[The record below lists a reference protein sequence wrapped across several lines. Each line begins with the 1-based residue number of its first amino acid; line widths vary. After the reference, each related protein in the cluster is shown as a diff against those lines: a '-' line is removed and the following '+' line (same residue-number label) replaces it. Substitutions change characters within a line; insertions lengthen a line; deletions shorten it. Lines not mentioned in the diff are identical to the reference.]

1 MTTTTGPGSRR
12 RRVARF
18 RQRLTFDRISFV
30 AVFLILPLAI
40 FGVFELSPYIQ
51 AFYYAMTNWGGF
63 SAEMDFVGFDNFIKL
78 TSDAKFLRAAA
89 NSALLCAV
97 LPTLTL
103 VTAFAIAVVV
113 TTGGPI
119 IGRVTGLKGGG
130 FYRVISFFPYT
141 VPAIVIGLIWAQVYD
156 PTRGLLNGFLKLIG
170 LDQFD
175 GFPWIGNVHT
185 AMPASMFVILW
196 GFVGFYTIL
205 FVAAIKGIPAE
216 TYEAARID
224 GAGRFRT
231 AVSIALPQVLDSVQT
246 SYIYLGL
253 TVIDSFV
260 YMRVLNAQGGPDF
273 STLTI
278 TQDLHMEAFTR
289 GQFGYATSMGVVL
302 AAITMLYAGIIFLIF
317 RLIRGKDTDLG
328 SAA

>member
-1 MTTTTGPGSRR
+1 MSTKVESGNLRK
-12 RRVARF
+12 RVARL
-18 RQRLTFDRISFV
+18 RHRLTFDRISFV
-30 AVFLILPLAI
+30 AVFLILPLVI

-63 SAEMDFVGFDNFIKL
+63 SADMDFVAFDNFIRMV
-78 TSDAKFLRAAA
+78 SDSKFLAAVR
-89 NSALLCAV
+89 NSALLAAIV
-97 LPTLTL
+97 PTVTL
-103 VTAFAIAVVV
+103 VAAFVIAVVV

-119 IGRVTGLKGGG
+119 LGRVTGLKGGG

-141 VPAIVIGLIWAQVYD
+141 VPAIVIGLIWAQIYD
-156 PTRGLLNGFLKLIG
+156 PTRGLLNGFLKMLG

-175 GFPWIGNVHT
+175 GFPWIGDVNT
-185 AMPASMFVILW
+185 AMPASMFVIIW
-196 GFVGFYTIL
+196 GFIGFYTIL

-231 AVSIALPQVLDSVQT
+231 AVSIALPQIVDSIQT

-278 TQDLHMEAFTR
+278 TQDLHMEAFT
-289 GQFGYATSMGVVL
+289 GGKFGYATAMGVVL
-302 AAITMLYAGIIFLIF
+302 AIITMIYAGIVFLVF
-317 RLIRGKDTDLG
+317 RLIKGKEQG
-328 SAA
+328 KVQA

>member
-1 MTTTTGPGSRR
+1 MRTTIEPGSLRKRAARLRR
-12 RRVARF
+12 
-18 RQRLTFDRISFV
+18 RLTFDRVSFV
-30 AVFLILPLAI
+30 AVFLILPLTI
-40 FGVFELSPYIQ
+40 FSIFELSPYIQ

-63 SAEMDFVGFDNFIKL
+63 SNEMDFVGFDNFIAL
-78 TSDAKFLRAAA
+78 LSDAKFLTAVR
-89 NSALLCAV
+89 NSALLAAIV
-97 LPTLTL
+97 PTITL
-103 VTAFAIAVVV
+103 VTAFAIAVAV

-119 IGRVTGLKGGG
+119 IGRVTGLKGGA

-141 VPAIVIGLIWAQVYD
+141 VPAIVICLIWAQVYD
-156 PTRGLLNGFLKLIG
+156 PTRGLLNGFLRALG
-170 LDQFD
+170 LDRFD

-185 AMPASMFVILW
+185 AMPASMLVIIW
-196 GFVGFYTIL
+196 GFIGFYTIL

-231 AVSIALPQVLDSVQT
+231 AVSVALPQIVDSIQT

-260 YMRVLNAQGGPDF
+260 YMRVLNAQGGPDY

-278 TQDLHMEAFTR
+278 TQDLHMEAFTGGR
-289 GQFGYATSMGVVL
+289 FGYATSMGVVL
-302 AAITMLYAGIIFLIF
+302 AIITMIYAGIIFLIF
-317 RLIRGKDTDLG
+317 RLVKGRDEGG
-328 SAA
+328 RAS

>member
-1 MTTTTGPGSRR
+1 MSTKVESGNLRK
-12 RRVARF
+12 RVARL
-18 RQRLTFDRISFV
+18 RHRLTFDRVSFV
-30 AVFLILPLAI
+30 AVFLILPLVI

-63 SAEMDFVGFDNFIKL
+63 SADMDFVAFDNFIKMV
-78 TSDAKFLRAAA
+78 SDAKFLAAVR
-89 NSALLCAV
+89 NSALLAAIV
-97 LPTLTL
+97 PTVTL
-103 VTAFAIAVVV
+103 VAAFVIAVVV

-119 IGRVTGLKGGG
+119 LGRVTGLKGGG

-141 VPAIVIGLIWAQVYD
+141 VPAIVIGLIWAQIYD
-156 PTRGLLNGFLKLIG
+156 PTRGLLNGFLRMFG
-170 LDQFD
+170 LEQFD
-175 GFPWIGNVHT
+175 GFPWIGDVRT
-185 AMPASMFVILW
+185 AMPASMFVIIW
-196 GFVGFYTIL
+196 GFIGFYTII

-231 AVSIALPQVLDSVQT
+231 AVSIALPQIVDSIQT

-278 TQDLHMEAFTR
+278 TQDLHMEAFT
-289 GQFGYATSMGVVL
+289 GGKFGYATAMGVVL
-302 AAITMLYAGIIFLIF
+302 AIITMIYAGIVFLVF
-317 RLIRGKDTDLG
+317 RLIKGKDLG
-328 SAA
+328 KVQA